1 MQLSAFDLL
10 QVSTAASDDDIKSAY
25 LTMVQ
30 RGNSPDQNPVRFQEI
45 RQAYEQIATKED
57 RLNYEL
63 FQAPMLGFHE
73 LLLHLMKETQPKTTT
88 PNGELLLSL
97 IKEGLRAK

>member
-10 QVSTAASDDDIKSAY
+10 QVSMEASDDDIKSAY

-30 RGNSPDQNPVRFQEI
+30 DNSPDKNPERFQEI

-63 FQAPMLGFHE
+63 FQAPRLGFHE
-73 LLLHLMKETQPKTTT
+73 LLSHLMKETQPKTAA
-88 PNGELLLSL
+88 PSGELLRSL